1 MDTWDEEDVSQF
13 DVDLNW
19 GGAADQRGGEKL
31 LVGKLFATKKQG
43 LDVLKDL
50 IQRAWRPR
58 GKVGVSVES
67 QNLFVFSFDT
77 LRDIDR
83 VLKDSPWTVNGN
95 LLNIQKWEQGKR
107 IEQLDMSRCSVWVQ
121 VSSLPWDLQNRDNI
135 VLLGSKIGTI
145 KGFEDPVL
153 LNGCYRD
160 FVRIR
165 VEIDVHKPLV
175 TELRIPTPQGSAF
188 GLECTMRN

>member
-1 MDTWDEEDVSQF
+1 MEEDLMDTWDEEDVSQF

-19 GGAADQRGGEKL
+19 SGAADQRGGEKL

-50 IQRAWRPR
+50 IQRAWRPH

-77 LRDIDR
+77 PRDIDR
-83 VLKDSPWTVNGN
+83 VLKDSPWTVNGH
-95 LLNIQKWEQGKR
+95 LLNLQKWEQGKR

-135 VLLGSKIGTI
+135 VILGSKM
-145 KGFEDPVL
+145 VL
-153 LNGCYRD
+153 L
-160 FVRIR
+160 
-165 VEIDVHKPLV
+165 K
-175 TELRIPTPQGSAF
+175 
-188 GLECTMRN
+188 GLKTLYFLMDATVIS